1 MQWVAAAMAVISA
14 VGSIVGGIKGGKS
27 AGAAGRAEA
36 RAEGDITSAKLED
49 LFAEERNMRGQTLAG
64 AAGAN
69 VKVDK
74 GSPVEILAEQA
85 RTFERERQI
94 TAKVGA
100 SRASI
105 TKQRGEM
112 LGKQIAY
119 QGISTGI
126 GQLAGAF
133 SMMPKYLGKQKGPG

>member
-1 MQWVAAAMAVISA
+1 MQYVAAAMAVISA
-14 VGSIVGGIKGGKS
+14 LSSIAGGIKGKKS
-27 AGAAGRAEA
+27 ASGAGRAEA
-36 RAEGDITSAKLED
+36 RAEGHVTSAKLED

-64 AAGAN
+64 AAGSN

-100 SRASI
+100 SKASI
-105 TKQRGEM
+105 LNQRGKM
-112 LGKQIAY
+112 AGDQAAY
-119 QGISTGI
+119 QGFSQGM
-126 GQLAGAF
+126 GQMAQAFMMFKQAG
-133 SMMPKYLGKQKGPG
+133 

>member
-1 MQWVAAAMAVISA
+1 MEWVAAAMAVISA

-64 AAGAN
+64 AAGSN

-100 SRASI
+100 SKASI
-105 TKQRGEM
+105 LNQRGKM
-112 LGKQIAY
+112 AGDQAAY
-119 QGISTGI
+119 QGFSQGM
-126 GQLAGAF
+126 GQMAQAFMMFKQAG
-133 SMMPKYLGKQKGPG
+133 